1 MIKGKNLQPRTPYP
15 ARFSLRFDGQIKNFT
30 DKQKLKKFS
39 PNKTSFT
46 TNVNGTSLG
55 RKGHNQKQENYGR
68 KQSISK
74 GKYKVKVGNYPHTK
88 LVEILKD
95 KNSNI
100 TCIYNKQLKDIKYN

>member
-1 MIKGKNLQPRTPYP
+1 M
-15 ARFSLRFDGQIKNFT
+15 KNFT

-46 TNVNGTSLG
+46 TNVNRTSLG

-68 KQSISK
+68 KQFISK
-74 GKYKVKVGNYPHTK
+74 GKYTVMVGNYPHTK

-100 TCIYNKQLKDIKYN
+100 TRIYNKQLKDTKNNQM